1 MSLPSA
7 IEPGTSFASTWRVAP
22 LRDTS
27 WHWLL
32 LAGLAL
38 LPLQALPLGIV
49 QPSQLWAVAALALLI
64 QRAQIR
70 ASLTEV
76 LVYGMFMGFALIATL
91 FAGYPHIKMA
101 EQLVKFCFIYPA
113 FYLIGRALS
122 EHYRARPLPF
132 GYLLLWVALGLQY
145 ALQYFQIPY
154 LYHPVE
160 FMQDALYGTFK
171 ERNWLA
177 VYFFLIAYVL
187 FLRSARAPRD
197 ALAFVALGVAV
208 ALLSQSKTVLIPVG
222 MVMLLHV
229 PRRWGLKTFLVGAGT
244 VLYIWRFGSE
254 LTGQLLQVRL
264 QDERGLAFLQSVQ
277 LVSDNW
283 LGYGFGFVE
292 AYFSNLW
299 FSIKGL
305 GIGTNSVF
313 SSPLDL
319 MLIAGLP
326 GLIFWAVFF
335 AGAGLRSIALLAPI
349 AAWSLLNPLH
359 QSEIVYLFMG
369 WLVAN
374 GLYQHAAAASNK
386 GHTA

>member
-1 MSLPSA
+1 
-7 IEPGTSFASTWRVAP
+7 
-22 LRDTS
+22 
-27 WHWLL
+27 
-32 LAGLAL
+32 
-38 LPLQALPLGIV
+38 
-49 QPSQLWAVAALALLI
+49 
-64 QRAQIR
+64 
-70 ASLTEV
+70 
-76 LVYGMFMGFALIATL
+76 
-91 FAGYPHIKMA
+91 
-101 EQLVKFCFIYPA
+101 
-113 FYLIGRALS
+113 
-122 EHYRARPLPF
+122 
-132 GYLLLWVALGLQY
+132 
-145 ALQYFQIPY
+145 
-154 LYHPVE
+154 
-160 FMQDALYGTFK
+160 
-171 ERNWLA
+171 
-177 VYFFLIAYVL
+177 
-187 FLRSARAPRD
+187 
-197 ALAFVALGVAV
+197 
-208 ALLSQSKTVLIPVG
+208 
-222 MVMLLHV
+222 
-229 PRRWGLKTFLVGAGT
+229 